1 MIFRTFYVY
10 FIIEGNEISI
20 NDGINNLMYPLNLAK
35 IDKIL
40 YFTDLTK
47 DFDSCKCLNNR
58 ICGE

>member
-20 NDGINNLMYPLNLAK
+20 NDGINNLMSLLNLAK

-47 DFDSCKCLNNR
+47 
-58 ICGE
+58 